1 MPSVVRL
8 LPLLRKGLPIDV
20 TATAE
25 KVDEEVGVV
34 DDEAEADE
42 VADDDDDDDVRTIE
56 DEEIIILEEE
66 EEEVEEEVAI
76 AVGDNNEMDERD
88 EVEGERRRTFP
99 LLPLPV
105 PLLPSLTFP
114 TPPSKDCVPAT
125 PVIDDN
131 DEDDEVVVECLF
143 DPSNV
148 VFVDDDVAANCC
160 CCCCC

>member
-1 MPSVVRL
+1 MPSVVRLL

-42 VADDDDDDDVRTIE
+42 VADDDDDDDVLTME
-56 DEEIIILEEE
+56 DEEIIILEVDEEE

-125 PVIDDN
+125 PTTTN
-131 DEDDEVVVECLF
+131 F
-143 DPSNV
+143 TT
-148 VFVDDDVAANCC
+148 
-160 CCCCC
+160 